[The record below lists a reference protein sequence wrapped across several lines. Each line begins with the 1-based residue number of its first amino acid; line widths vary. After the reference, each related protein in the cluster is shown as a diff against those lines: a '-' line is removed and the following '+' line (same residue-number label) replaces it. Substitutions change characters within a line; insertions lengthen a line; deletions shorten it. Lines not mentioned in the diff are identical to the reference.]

1 MHIKQATAG
10 AFEVRGQ
17 DDNNGYLGEEQTHRS
32 NADVMVVV
40 HWNVQNL

>member
-17 DDNNGYLGEEQTHRS
+17 DDNNGYLGEEKSRPI
-32 NADVMVVV
+32 DPM
-40 HWNVQNL
+40 LM